1 MLKLFTLI
9 VILLGFGCIISLWL
23 MNRLIGWRGVCSSNN
38 LYTLGI
44 KLCFAS
50 SVLMFGAVNTCLI
63 SERMRFLIDDGRVYA
78 LGLTTKLVRGEP
90 SLDMRSCCGL
100 ATFYS

>member
-1 MLKLFTLI
+1 
-9 VILLGFGCIISLWL
+9 